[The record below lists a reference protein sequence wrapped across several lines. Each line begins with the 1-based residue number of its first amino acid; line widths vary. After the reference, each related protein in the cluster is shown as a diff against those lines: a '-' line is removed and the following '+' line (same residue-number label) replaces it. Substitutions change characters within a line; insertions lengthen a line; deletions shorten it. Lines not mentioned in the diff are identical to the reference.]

1 MKTLWIFGTFFLTT
15 VIFYNEIVVYFRHY
29 VAWPE
34 IEKAPILKIL
44 FVADPQI
51 IGNKDQN
58 NAFVTWIAK
67 WDSDRYLYKTFSWAT
82 YAYSPD
88 IVVFLGLYFINC
100 HLPIS
105 VQLAVIAMVYA
116 NTIHSTP
123 QIFNAL

>member
-1 MKTLWIFGTFFLTT
+1 MKTLWIFGTFFLAT

-34 IEKAPILKIL
+34 IEQAPILKIL

-82 YAYSPD
+82 YVYSPE

-100 HLPIS
+100 HSPIS
-105 VQLAVIAMVYA
+105 VFKI
-116 NTIHSTP
+116 N
-123 QIFNAL
+123 F